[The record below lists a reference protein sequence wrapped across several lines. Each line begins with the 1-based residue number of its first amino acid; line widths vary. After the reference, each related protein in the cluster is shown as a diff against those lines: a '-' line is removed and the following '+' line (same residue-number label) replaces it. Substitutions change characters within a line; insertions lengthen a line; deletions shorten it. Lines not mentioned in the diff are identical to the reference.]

1 MLTHQPRVWIA
12 VVVNLFEL
20 VHPDLS
26 RSHAV
31 RQSFAPR
38 VRCLFRE
45 HMTHV
50 GARVYLQAAPTLPN
64 LRNVDQQGSNVVSL
78 CSCLLVIC
86 CWDDIR

>member
-12 VVVNLFEL
+12 VVVNLFVL

-26 RSHAV
+26 CSDAV
-31 RQSFAPR
+31 RQSFVPR

-50 GARVYLQAAPTLPN
+50 GARVDLQAAPTLPN
-64 LRNVDQQGSNVVSL
+64 LRNVDQQGSNVVGI
-78 CSCLLVIC
+78 CSCLLMIC
-86 CWDDIR
+86 YWDNIG